1 MDGESSFL
9 RLYTEKYDMTS
20 TLNRTETRRSEDGD
34 PSCIPSHSVGVEPEN
49 IAGRTSEWGFAT
61 QAINAGQDPEGLT
74 GAISVPIFQTSTFVQ
89 EGLGQHKGYQYARSH
104 NPTRTALEECLAK
117 LENAKF
123 GISVGSGMAAASTV
137 LNLVSAGDHVIV
149 GEDVYGGVYRLFE
162 RVLRRYNVEF
172 TYVNARNI
180 DAVRGAIKKNT
191 RLLWLES
198 PTNPLVWLSDIRTL
212 SGLAKEH
219 GILTVVDNTFASP
232 YFQKPLDLGADVVIH
247 SATKYLG
254 GHSDVIAGA
263 IVTSREDLHE
273 TLRFHQNAV
282 GAVPAPFDCYLV
294 LRGIKTLA
302 LRMRQH
308 EINARAIAEFLESH
322 PCVKKVFYPGL
333 QSHPQHELARKQMTG
348 FGGIVSFEI
357 DGGIEAVKQFI
368 ERSRLFAL
376 AESLGGVKSLVAH
389 PATMT
394 HAPVPA
400 EIREQRGITDGLLR
414 LSIGIEETE
423 DLLSDIE
430 FALAH
435 DKRHASS

>member
-1 MDGESSFL
+1 
-9 RLYTEKYDMTS
+9 
-20 TLNRTETRRSEDGD
+20 
-34 PSCIPSHSVGVEPEN
+34 
-49 IAGRTSEWGFAT
+49 
-61 QAINAGQDPEGLT
+61 
-74 GAISVPIFQTSTFVQ
+74 
-89 EGLGQHKGYQYARSH
+89 
-104 NPTRTALEECLAK
+104 
-117 LENAKF
+117 
-123 GISVGSGMAAASTV
+123 V
-137 LNLVSAGDHVIV
+137 LNLLSSGDHVIV

-162 RVLRRYNVEF
+162 KVLRRYGLSF

-180 DAVRGAIKKNT
+180 DAVRNAIQPNT
-191 RLLWLES
+191 KLLWLES
-198 PTNPLVWLSDIRTL
+198 PTNPLVWLSDISTL

-219 GILTVVDNTFASP
+219 GLLTVVDNTFASP
-232 YFQKPLDLGADVVIH
+232 YFQNPLDLGADIVIH

-263 IVTSREDLHE
+263 IVTSDDELHE

-308 EINARAIAEFLESH
+308 ETNARAVASFLESH
-322 PCVKKVFYPGL
+322 PRVKQVFYPGL
-333 QSHPQHELARKQMTG
+333 ESHPQYDLARKQMRG

-357 DGGIEAVKQFI
+357 DGGIDSVKSFVG
-368 ERSRLFAL
+368 RSSLFAL

-394 HAPVPA
+394 HAPVPV
-400 EIREQRGITDGLLR
+400 EVRIERGITDGLLR
-414 LSIGIEETE
+414 LSIGIEDTE

-430 FALAH
+430 YSLA
-435 DKRHASS
+435 DPSKLTFFV